1 MFPVERLSPACARQV
16 GQGCLILVLRLRE
29 SIEIRIGTR
38 KGRLGGRVYQ
48 VTFVVVVRTVLK
60 NCADVWASNR
70 EEGAFVESA
79 WVLIIDA
86 REWLGR
92 SGDRG
97 RMGDAALS
105 RTVLCGSGV
114 SKDLRPT

>member
-1 MFPVERLSPACARQV
+1 MNRSRFASERV
-16 GQGCLILVLRLRE
+16 
-29 SIEIRIGTR
+29 
-38 KGRLGGRVYQ
+38 KGDSAAGYI
-48 VTFVVVVRTVLK
+48 VRTVLK
-60 NCADVWASNR
+60 NCADIWASNR

-79 WVLIIDA
+79 WVLINDA

-97 RMGDAALS
+97 GTGDAALA
-105 RTVLCGSGV
+105 RTVLCGSDV